1 MGHDLSDGEGVGAFA
16 AGVLEDLYA
25 AVYGER
31 PVGVRSWCDRD
42 SLLMLLLRL
51 AGPAPFGGV
60 PREHGGTLPYEAIP
74 ELVATAVRVQTGCEL
89 AVGSWSVEAD
99 LGLVMFVFRLP
110 AEPLAGSPA
119 EQPRVVAATA
129 TPKAEPVRERASRRT
144 TARVPSWRAWSPL
157 PPGGV
162 AGEHEAPAERRRLRL
177 VDDERESGSILR

>member
-31 PVGVRSWCDRD
+31 PVGVRTWCDRD
-42 SLLMLLLRL
+42 SLLMLLRL

-60 PREHGGTLPYEAIP
+60 AREHGGTLPYEAIP

-119 EQPRVVAATA
+119 EQPLIAAATP
-129 TPKAEPVRERASRRT
+129 TSEPLRERGSRRT
-144 TARVPSWRAWSPL
+144 TARVPSWRAWSPV

-162 AGEHEAPAERRRLRL
+162 VGEHDAPAEHRRLRL
-177 VDDERESGSILR
+177 VEDEREPGSIQR

>member
-1 MGHDLSDGEGVGAFA
+1 MGHDLADAEGVGAFA

-31 PVGVRSWCDRD
+31 PVGVRTWCDRG
-42 SLLMLLLRL
+42 SLLMLLRL

-110 AEPLAGSPA
+110 VAPAG
-119 EQPRVVAATA
+119 A
-129 TPKAEPVRERASRRT
+129 TPTTGPARQRAPRPT
-144 TARVPSWRAWSPL
+144 PARVPSWRSWSPL

-162 AGEHEAPAERRRLRL
+162 VGGRDAPAEGRRLRL
-177 VDDERESGSILR
+177 VEEKHEPGSIPR

>member
-42 SLLMLLLRL
+42 SLLMLLRL

-110 AEPLAGSPA
+110 AEP
-119 EQPRVVAATA
+119 PRVVAATA
-129 TPKAEPVRERASRRT
+129 SPKVEPVRERASRRT

-162 AGEHEAPAERRRLRL
+162 AGEHEAPAERRRLQL
-177 VDDERESGSILR
+177 VDDERESGSIPR

>member
-31 PVGVRSWCDRD
+31 PVGVRTWCDRD
-42 SLLMLLLRL
+42 SLLMLLRL

-60 PREHGGTLPYEAIP
+60 AREHGATLPYEAIP

-110 AEPLAGSPA
+110 AAPPLAGSAA
-119 EQPRVVAATA
+119 EPPLVAAA
-129 TPKAEPVRERASRRT
+129 APAPEPRSERGSRRA
-144 TARVPSWRAWSPL
+144 TARVPSWRAWSPV

-162 AGEHEAPAERRRLRL
+162 GGEHDAAAKHRRLRL
-177 VDDERESGSILR
+177 VDDERESGPMAR

>member
-1 MGHDLSDGEGVGAFA
+1 MGHDLSDGAGVGAFA

-31 PVGVRSWCDRD
+31 PVGVRTWCDRG
-42 SLLMLLLRL
+42 SLLMLLRL
-51 AGPAPFGGV
+51 AGPAPFDAL
-60 PREHGGTLPYEAIP
+60 PRERGGTLPYEAIP

-110 AEPLAGSPA
+110 IELLSGSPS
-119 EQPRVVAATA
+119 EQTPVVAGKRS
-129 TPKAEPVRERASRRT
+129 PKEPARERASRRT
-144 TARVPSWRAWSPL
+144 TARMPSWRAWSPV

-162 AGEHEAPAERRRLRL
+162 GGEHDAPTEHRRLRL
-177 VDDERESGSILR
+177 VDDERESGPIPR